1 MKRTHH
7 CGELNESFV
16 GKEIILNG
24 WVNKWRDHGG
34 LIFIDLRDRYGLTQ
48 VVFNPQVNQKTYEKA
63 KNLRTEDVVAV
74 KGIVQKRPPEAINK
88 KLPTGAIEIHVHE
101 LEILNKAKTTPF
113 EINDQ
118 IEVSE
123 EIRLKYRYLDL
134 RRSRL
139 QKNLMTRSNVYK
151 LVRDFY
157 HAHDFVEIETPFLMK
172 STPEGARDFLVPS
185 RNFPGRFYALP
196 QSPQTYKQLLMI
208 AGFDRY
214 FQIVKCFR
222 DEDLRKDRQPEFTQI
237 DVEMSFVDEN
247 DVIDIS
253 SRLVQKLFKEVVDF
267 DIPMPIRRMSY
278 REAFETYGND
288 KPDLRFGMP
297 IITLNEI
304 FAQSDF
310 KVFRSAVEQGG
321 RIAAIAVRPADK
333 FSRKKIDA
341 LSDRAKELGAKG
353 LAYLIYKEGAFKG
366 SVAKFISEAEGKALI
381 QKMELSD
388 SSLILIVADSYD
400 VTYSVLGQLRLE
412 IGNELGLMPSDKF
425 EFVWIVDFPLLEF
438 SEEENRYVARHHP
451 FTSPKPEHLP
461 LLDSQPEKVLARA
474 YDLVVNGSEI
484 AGGSIRNHQRSLQEK
499 MFEILKIGKKEAEA
513 KFGFLLEA
521 LEYGAPPHGGIA
533 FGLDRLVM
541 ILTGAESIRDVI
553 AFPKTSSALSLMDG
567 APSEVS
573 PEQLA
578 ELKIKVETKRV
589 ND

>member
-7 CGELNESFV
+7 CGALNESHTGQEV
-16 GKEIILNG
+16 ILQG

-34 LIFIDLRDRYGLTQ
+34 LIFIDIRDRYGITQ
-48 VVFNPQVNQKTYEKA
+48 IVFNPQENAQAYEKA
-63 KNLRTEDVVAV
+63 KVLRSEDVIEV

-88 KLPTGAIEIHVHE
+88 KMSTGAIEVHVSE
-101 LEILNKAKTTPF
+101 IEILNKAKTTPF

-134 RRSRL
+134 RRRRL
-139 QKNLMTRSNVYK
+139 QNNLLVRSEVYK
-151 LVRDFY
+151 IVRDFY

-237 DVEMSFVDEN
+237 DVEMSFVEED
-247 DVIDIS
+247 DVIEIS
-253 SRLVQKLFKEVVDF
+253 SALIKELFKQIRKIEVPWP
-267 DIPMPIRRMSY
+267 IPRMSY
-278 REAFETYGND
+278 KEAFETYGND
-288 KPDLRFGMP
+288 KPDLRFGMK
-297 IITLNEI
+297 IVTLNDV
-304 FAQSDF
+304 FVQSQF
-310 KVFRSAVEQGG
+310 NVFRSVVEADG
-321 RIAAIAVRPADK
+321 RIAAIYVPAADK
-333 FSRKKIDA
+333 YSRKKIDA
-341 LSDRAKELGAKG
+341 LTERAKALGAKG
-353 LAYLIYKEGAFKG
+353 LAYLIFKQNEFKG
-366 SVAKFISEAEGKALI
+366 SVAKFLSEDEKSKLIEKMNVQDNALV
-381 QKMELSD
+381 
-388 SSLILIVADSYD
+388 LIVADKYE
-400 VTYSVLGQLRLE
+400 VTYPVLGQLRLE
-412 IGNELGLMPSDKF
+412 IGEELGLMDKGKF
-425 EFVWIVDFPLLEF
+425 AFTWIVDFPLLEF

-451 FTSPKPEHLP
+451 FTSPKPEHIP
-461 LLDSQPEKVLARA
+461 LLDTQPEQVLARA

-484 AGGSIRNHQRSLQEK
+484 AGGSIRNHRRDLQEK
-499 MFEILKIGKKEAEA
+499 MFEILKIGKEEAQS

-573 PEQLA
+573 EEQLK
-578 ELKIKVETKRV
+578 ELRIKVV
-589 ND
+589 

>member
-7 CGELNESFV
+7 CGALNESHTGQEV
-16 GKEIILNG
+16 ILQG

-34 LIFIDLRDRYGLTQ
+34 LIFIDIRDRYGITQ
-48 VVFNPQVNQKTYEKA
+48 IVFNPQESTQAYEKA
-63 KNLRTEDVVAV
+63 KILRTEDVIEV
-74 KGIVQKRPPEAINK
+74 KGIVQKRPPEALNK
-88 KLPTGAIEIHVHE
+88 KMSTGAIEVHVSE
-101 LEILNKAKTTPF
+101 IEILNKAKTTPF

-118 IEVSE
+118 IEISE

-134 RRSRL
+134 RRKRL
-139 QKNLMTRSNVYK
+139 QNNLLVRSDVYK
-151 LVRDFY
+151 IVRDFY

-237 DVEMSFVDEN
+237 DVEMSFVEED
-247 DVIDIS
+247 DVIEIS
-253 SRLVQKLFKEVVDF
+253 SALIKELFEQVRGVQVPWP
-267 DIPMPIRRMSY
+267 IPRMSY
-278 REAFETYGND
+278 KEAYETYGND
-288 KPDLRFGMP
+288 KPDLRFGMK
-297 IITLNEI
+297 IITLNDI
-304 FAQSDF
+304 FAQSQF
-310 KVFRSAVEQGG
+310 NVFRSVVEADG
-321 RIAAIAVRPADK
+321 RIAAIYVPAADK
-333 FSRKKIDA
+333 YSRKKIDA
-341 LSDRAKELGAKG
+341 LTERAKALGAKG
-353 LAYLIYKEGAFKG
+353 LAYLILKQNEFKG
-366 SVAKFISEAEGKALI
+366 SVAKF
-381 QKMELSD
+381 LSD
-388 SSLILIVADSYD
+388 EEKSKLIERMNLQDNALVLIVADKYE
-400 VTYSVLGQLRLE
+400 VTYPVLGQLRLE
-412 IGNELGLMPSDKF
+412 IAEELGLADKEKF
-425 EFVWIVDFPLLEF
+425 AFTWIVDFPLLEF

-451 FTSPKPEHLP
+451 FTSPKPEHIP
-461 LLDSQPEKVLARA
+461 LLDTQPEQVLARA

-484 AGGSIRNHQRSLQEK
+484 AGGSIRNHRRDLQEK
-499 MFEILKIGKKEAEA
+499 MFEILKIGKEEAQS

-573 PEQLA
+573 DEQLK
-578 ELKIKVETKRV
+578 ELRIKVI
-589 ND
+589 

>member
-7 CGELNESFV
+7 CGALNESHTGQEV
-16 GKEIILNG
+16 ILQG

-34 LIFIDLRDRYGLTQ
+34 LIFIDIRDRYGITQ
-48 VVFNPQVNQKTYEKA
+48 IVFNPQENAQAYEKA
-63 KNLRTEDVVAV
+63 KVLRTEDVIEV
-74 KGIVQKRPPEAINK
+74 KGIVQKRPPEALNK
-88 KLPTGAIEIHVHE
+88 KMSTGAIEVHVSE
-101 LEILNKAKTTPF
+101 IEILNKAKTTPF

-134 RRSRL
+134 RRKRL
-139 QKNLMTRSNVYK
+139 QNNLLVRSDVYK
-151 LVRDFY
+151 IVRDFY

-237 DVEMSFVDEN
+237 DVEMSFVDED
-247 DVIDIS
+247 DVIEIS
-253 SRLVQKLFKEVVDF
+253 SALIKELFEKIRKVDVPWP
-267 DIPMPIRRMSY
+267 IPRMSY
-278 REAFETYGND
+278 KEAFETYGND
-288 KPDLRFGMP
+288 KPDLRFGMK
-297 IITLNEI
+297 IITLNDV
-304 FAQSDF
+304 FAQSQF
-310 KVFRSAVEQGG
+310 NVFRSVVEADG
-321 RIAAIAVRPADK
+321 RIAAIYVPAADK
-333 FSRKKIDA
+333 YSRKKIDA
-341 LSDRAKELGAKG
+341 LTERAKTLGAKG
-353 LAYLIYKEGAFKG
+353 LAYLIFKQNEFKG
-366 SVAKFISEAEGKALI
+366 SVAKFLSEDEKSKLIEKMNLEDNALV
-381 QKMELSD
+381 
-388 SSLILIVADSYD
+388 LIVADKYE
-400 VTYSVLGQLRLE
+400 VTYPVLGQLRLE
-412 IGNELGLMPSDKF
+412 IAEELGLMDKGKF
-425 EFVWIVDFPLLEF
+425 AFTWIVDFPLLEF

-451 FTSPKPEHLP
+451 FTSPKPEHIP
-461 LLDSQPEKVLARA
+461 LLDTQPEQVLARA

-484 AGGSIRNHQRSLQEK
+484 AGGSIRNHRRDLQEK
-499 MFEILKIGKKEAEA
+499 MFEILKIGKEEAQS

-573 PEQLA
+573 EEQLK
-578 ELKIKVETKRV
+578 ELRIKVI
-589 ND
+589 

>member
-16 GKEIILNG
+16 GKEVILNG

-461 LLDSQPEKVLARA
+461 LLDSEPEKVLARA

>member
-7 CGELNESFV
+7 CGELNEAFV
-16 GKEIILNG
+16 DKEVILNG

-48 VVFNPQVNQKTYEKA
+48 IVFNPQVNRETYEQA
-63 KNLRTEDVVAV
+63 KNLRSEDVIAV
-74 KGIVQKRPPEAINK
+74 KGIVQKRPPEALNT
-88 KLPTGAIEIHVHE
+88 KLATGAIEVHVHE

-134 RRSRL
+134 RRGKL
-139 QKNLMTRSNVYK
+139 QKNLIVRSHVYK
-151 LVRDFY
+151 IVRDFY
-157 HAHDFVEIETPFLMK
+157 HAENFVEIETPFLMK

-237 DVEMSFVDEN
+237 DVEMSFVDEE
-247 DVIDIS
+247 DVIEIS
-253 SRLVQKLFKEVVDF
+253 SRLVRELFKKTIGH
-267 DIPMPIRRMSY
+267 DISLPIRRMTY

-297 IITLNEI
+297 IVTLNDV
-304 FAQSDF
+304 FKQSEF
-310 KVFRSAVEQGG
+310 KVFRSVIDAGG
-321 RIAAIAVRPADK
+321 RIAALAVRPADA
-333 FSRKKIDA
+333 FSRKKIDGLA
-341 LSDRAKELGAKG
+341 DRAKELGAKG
-353 LAYLIYKEGAFKG
+353 LAYLIHSQAGFKG
-366 SVAKFISEAEGKALI
+366 SVAKFVSEKEQQAL
-381 QKMELSD
+381 KETLSLGD
-388 SSLILIVADSYD
+388 ENTLILIVADSYET
-400 VTYSVLGQLRLE
+400 TYPVLGQLRLE
-412 IGNELGLMPSDKF
+412 IGQQLGLMESGRF

-451 FTSPKPEHLP
+451 FTSPKQDHIS
-461 LLDSQPEKVLARA
+461 LLDTAPEKVLARA

-484 AGGSIRNHQRSLQEK
+484 AGGSIRNHQRALQEK
-499 MFEILKIGKKEAEA
+499 MFEILKIGKEEARS
-513 KFGFLLEA
+513 KFGFLLDA

-578 ELKIKVETKRV
+578 ELKIKVDLNK
-589 ND
+589 

>member
-1 MKRTHH
+1 M
-7 CGELNESFV
+7 
-16 GKEIILNG
+16 
-24 WVNKWRDHGG
+24 
-34 LIFIDLRDRYGLTQ
+34 
-48 VVFNPQVNQKTYEKA
+48 
-63 KNLRTEDVVAV
+63 
-74 KGIVQKRPPEAINK
+74 
-88 KLPTGAIEIHVHE
+88 
-101 LEILNKAKTTPF
+101 
-113 EINDQ
+113 
-118 IEVSE
+118 
-123 EIRLKYRYLDL
+123 
-134 RRSRL
+134 
-139 QKNLMTRSNVYK
+139 
-151 LVRDFY
+151 
-157 HAHDFVEIETPFLMK
+157 
-172 STPEGARDFLVPS
+172 
-185 RNFPGRFYALP
+185 
-196 QSPQTYKQLLMI
+196 
-208 AGFDRY
+208 
-214 FQIVKCFR
+214 
-222 DEDLRKDRQPEFTQI
+222 
-237 DVEMSFVDEN
+237 
-247 DVIDIS
+247 
-253 SRLVQKLFKEVVDF
+253 
-267 DIPMPIRRMSY
+267 
-278 REAFETYGND
+278 
-288 KPDLRFGMP
+288 
-297 IITLNEI
+297 
-304 FAQSDF
+304 
-310 KVFRSAVEQGG
+310 
-321 RIAAIAVRPADK
+321 
-333 FSRKKIDA
+333 
-341 LSDRAKELGAKG
+341 
-353 LAYLIYKEGAFKG
+353 
-366 SVAKFISEAEGKALI
+366 AKFISEAEGKALI

-499 MFEILKIGKKEAEA
+499 MFEILKIGKKEAET

>member
-16 GKEIILNG
+16 GKEVILNG

-34 LIFIDLRDRYGLTQ
+34 LIFIDLRDRHGLTQ

-88 KLPTGAIEIHVHE
+88 KLHTGAIEVHVHE

-139 QKNLMTRSNVYK
+139 QKNLITRSNVYK

-157 HAHDFVEIETPFLMK
+157 HEHDFVEIETPFLMK

-208 AGFDRY
+208 AGFERY

-253 SRLVQKLFKEVVDF
+253 SRLVQKLFKEIVDF

-310 KVFRSAVEQGG
+310 KVFRSAIEQEG
-321 RIAAIAVRPADK
+321 RVAAIAVRPADK

-353 LAYLIYKEGAFKG
+353 LAYLIYKDGAFKG
-366 SVAKFISEAEGKALI
+366 SVAKFISEAEREALI
-381 QKMELSD
+381 QKMELGD
-388 SSLILIVADSYD
+388 NSLILIVADSYD

-412 IGNELGLMPSDKF
+412 IGQELGLMPSDKF

-451 FTSPKPEHLP
+451 FTSPKPEHLS
-461 LLDSQPEKVLARA
+461 LLDSHPEKVLARA

-499 MFEILKIGKKEAEA
+499 MFEILKIGKKEAET

>member
-7 CGELNESFV
+7 CGALNESHTGQEV
-16 GKEIILNG
+16 ILQG

-34 LIFIDLRDRYGLTQ
+34 LIFIDIRDRYGITQ
-48 VVFNPQVNQKTYEKA
+48 IVFNPQENAQAYEKA
-63 KNLRTEDVVAV
+63 KVLRSEDVIEV
-74 KGIVQKRPPEAINK
+74 KGIVQKRPPEAINTK
-88 KLPTGAIEIHVHE
+88 MSTGAIEVHVSE
-101 LEILNKAKTTPF
+101 IEILNKAKTTPF

-134 RRSRL
+134 RRRRL
-139 QKNLMTRSNVYK
+139 QNNLLVRSEVYK
-151 LVRDFY
+151 IVRDFY

-237 DVEMSFVDEN
+237 DVEMSFVEED
-247 DVIDIS
+247 DVIEIS
-253 SRLVQKLFKEVVDF
+253 SALIKELFKQIRKIEVPWP
-267 DIPMPIRRMSY
+267 IPRMSY
-278 REAFETYGND
+278 KEAFETYGND
-288 KPDLRFGMP
+288 KPDLRFGMK
-297 IITLNEI
+297 IVTLNDV
-304 FAQSDF
+304 FVQSQF
-310 KVFRSAVEQGG
+310 NVFRSVVEADG
-321 RIAAIAVRPADK
+321 RIAAIYVPAADK
-333 FSRKKIDA
+333 YSRKKIDA
-341 LSDRAKELGAKG
+341 LTERAKALGAKG
-353 LAYLIYKEGAFKG
+353 LAYLIFKQNEFKG
-366 SVAKFISEAEGKALI
+366 SVAKFLSEDEKSKLIEKMNVQDNALV
-381 QKMELSD
+381 
-388 SSLILIVADSYD
+388 LIVADKYE
-400 VTYSVLGQLRLE
+400 VTYPVLGQLRLE
-412 IGNELGLMPSDKF
+412 IGEELGLMDKGKF
-425 EFVWIVDFPLLEF
+425 AFTWIVDFPLLEF

-451 FTSPKPEHLP
+451 FTSPKPEHIP
-461 LLDSQPEKVLARA
+461 LLDTQPEQVLARA

-484 AGGSIRNHQRSLQEK
+484 AGGSIRNHRRDLQEK
-499 MFEILKIGKKEAEA
+499 MFEILKIGKEEAQS

-573 PEQLA
+573 EEQLK
-578 ELKIKVETKRV
+578 ELRIKVV
-589 ND
+589 

>member
-7 CGELNESFV
+7 CGELNESFID
-16 GKEIILNG
+16 KEVVLNG

-34 LIFIDLRDRYGLTQ
+34 LIFIDIRDRYGLTQ
-48 VVFNPQVNQKTYEKA
+48 IVFNPQVNKETYEKA
-63 KNLRTEDVVAV
+63 KNLRSEDVIAV

-88 KLPTGAIEIHVHE
+88 KLVTGAIEVHVQD
-101 LEILNKAKTTPF
+101 LQILNKAKTTPF

-134 RRSRL
+134 RRNRL
-139 QKNLMTRSNVYK
+139 QKNLITRSKVYK
-151 LVRDFY
+151 IVRDFY
-157 HAHDFVEIETPFLMK
+157 HENDFVEIETPFLMK

-208 AGFDRY
+208 SGFDRY

-237 DVEMSFVDEN
+237 DVEMSFVDED
-247 DVIDIS
+247 DVIAIS
-253 SRLVQKLFKEVVDF
+253 SRLIQKLFKEIINY
-267 DIPMPIRRMSY
+267 DIKLPLRRMSF
-278 REAFETYGND
+278 RQAFETYGND

-297 IITLNEI
+297 IVTLNEV
-304 FAQSDF
+304 FARSSF
-310 KVFRSAVEQGG
+310 KVFTSVIEQKG
-321 RIAAIAVRPADK
+321 RIAAIAVPAADR

-341 LSDRAKELGAKG
+341 LTDRAKSLGAKG
-353 LAYLIYKEGAFKG
+353 LAYLIYTAGAFKG
-366 SVAKFISEAEGKALI
+366 SIAKFISDKERNALI
-381 QKMELSD
+381 EKMDLKD
-388 SSLILIVADSYD
+388 NTLVLIVADSYNT
-400 VTYSVLGQLRLE
+400 TYSVLGQLRQE
-412 IGNELGLMPSDKF
+412 IASELNIIPTDRYELL
-425 EFVWIVDFPLLEF
+425 WIVDFPLLEF

-451 FTSPKPEHLP
+451 FTSPKPEHVP
-461 LLDSQPEKVLARA
+461 LLDSQPENVLARA

-484 AGGSIRNHQRSLQEK
+484 AGGSIRNHQRVIQEK
-499 MFEILKIGKKEAEA
+499 MFEILKISKQEAQA

-567 APSEVS
+567 APSQVS
-573 PEQLA
+573 AEQLD
-578 ELKIKVETKRV
+578 ELKIKVALK
-589 ND
+589 

>member
-7 CGELNESFV
+7 CGALNESHTGQEV
-16 GKEIILNG
+16 ILQG

-34 LIFIDLRDRYGLTQ
+34 LIFIDIRDRYGLTQ
-48 VVFNPQVNQKTYEKA
+48 IVFNPQENAQAYEKA
-63 KNLRTEDVVAV
+63 KVLRTEDVIEV
-74 KGIVQKRPPEAINK
+74 KGIVQKRPPEALNK
-88 KLPTGAIEIHVHE
+88 KMSTGAIEVHVSE
-101 LEILNKAKTTPF
+101 IEILNKAKTTPF

-134 RRSRL
+134 RRKRL
-139 QKNLMTRSNVYK
+139 QNNLLVRSDVYK
-151 LVRDFY
+151 IVRDFY

-237 DVEMSFVDEN
+237 DVEMSFVEED
-247 DVIDIS
+247 DVIEIS
-253 SRLVQKLFKEVVDF
+253 SALIKELFEKIRNVDVPWP
-267 DIPMPIRRMSY
+267 IPRMSY
-278 REAFETYGND
+278 KEAFETYGND
-288 KPDLRFGMP
+288 KPDLRFGMK
-297 IITLNEI
+297 IITLNDV
-304 FAQSDF
+304 FAQSQF
-310 KVFRSAVEQGG
+310 NVFRSVVEADG
-321 RIAAIAVRPADK
+321 RIAAIYVPAADK
-333 FSRKKIDA
+333 YSRKKIDA
-341 LSDRAKELGAKG
+341 LTERAKTLGAKG
-353 LAYLIYKEGAFKG
+353 LAYLIFKQNEFKG
-366 SVAKFISEAEGKALI
+366 SVAKF
-381 QKMELSD
+381 LSD
-388 SSLILIVADSYD
+388 DEKSKLIEKMNLQDNALVLIVADKYE
-400 VTYSVLGQLRLE
+400 VTYPVLGQLRLE
-412 IGNELGLMPSDKF
+412 IAEELGLMDKGKF
-425 EFVWIVDFPLLEF
+425 AFTWIVDFPLLEF

-451 FTSPKPEHLP
+451 FTSPKPEHIP
-461 LLDSQPEKVLARA
+461 LLDTQPEQVLARA

-484 AGGSIRNHQRSLQEK
+484 AGGSIRNHRRDLQEK
-499 MFEILKIGKKEAEA
+499 MFEILKIGKEEAQS

-573 PEQLA
+573 EEQLK
-578 ELKIKVETKRV
+578 ELRIKVI
-589 ND
+589 

>member
-7 CGELNESFV
+7 CGALNESHTGQEV
-16 GKEIILNG
+16 ILQG

-34 LIFIDLRDRYGLTQ
+34 LIFIDIRDRYGITQ
-48 VVFNPQVNQKTYEKA
+48 IVFNPQENTRAYEKA
-63 KNLRTEDVVAV
+63 KVLRTEDVIEI

-88 KLPTGAIEIHVHE
+88 KMSTGAIEVHVSE
-101 LEILNKAKTTPF
+101 IEILNKAKTTPF

-134 RRSRL
+134 RRKRL
-139 QKNLMTRSNVYK
+139 QNNLLVRSDVYK
-151 LVRDFY
+151 IVRDFY

-237 DVEMSFVDEN
+237 DVEMSFVEED
-247 DVIDIS
+247 DVIEIS
-253 SRLVQKLFKEVVDF
+253 SALIKELFEKIRKVDVPWP
-267 DIPMPIRRMSY
+267 IPRMSY
-278 REAFETYGND
+278 KEAFETYGND
-288 KPDLRFGMP
+288 KPDLRFGMK
-297 IITLNEI
+297 IITLNDI
-304 FAQSDF
+304 FAQSQF
-310 KVFRSAVEQGG
+310 NVFRSVVEADG
-321 RIAAIAVRPADK
+321 RIAAIYVPAADK
-333 FSRKKIDA
+333 YSRKKIDA
-341 LSDRAKELGAKG
+341 LTERAKTLGAKG
-353 LAYLIYKEGAFKG
+353 LAYLIFKQNEFKG
-366 SVAKFISEAEGKALI
+366 SVAKFLSEDEKSKLIEKLNLQDNALV
-381 QKMELSD
+381 
-388 SSLILIVADSYD
+388 LIVADKYE
-400 VTYSVLGQLRLE
+400 VTYPVLGQLRLE
-412 IGNELGLMPSDKF
+412 IAEELGLMDKGKF
-425 EFVWIVDFPLLEF
+425 AFTWIVDFPLLEF
-438 SEEENRYVARHHP
+438 SEDENRYVARHHP
-451 FTSPKPEHLP
+451 FTSPKPEHIP
-461 LLDSQPEKVLARA
+461 LLDTQPEQVLARA

-484 AGGSIRNHQRSLQEK
+484 AGGSIRNHRRDLQEK
-499 MFEILKIGKKEAEA
+499 MFEILKIGKEEAQS

-573 PEQLA
+573 EEQLK
-578 ELKIKVETKRV
+578 ELRIKVV
-589 ND
+589 

>member
-16 GKEIILNG
+16 DEEVVLNG

-48 VVFNPQVNQKTYEKA
+48 IVFNPQVNQETYEKA
-63 KNLRTEDVVAV
+63 KNLRSEDVIAV
-74 KGIVQKRPPEAINK
+74 KGIVQKRPPDALNT
-88 KLPTGAIEIHVHE
+88 KLATGTIEVHVHE

-134 RRSRL
+134 RRGKL
-139 QKNLMTRSNVYK
+139 QKNLIVRSHVYK
-151 LVRDFY
+151 IVRDFY

-237 DVEMSFVDEN
+237 DVEMSFVDE
-247 DVIDIS
+247 DDIIDIS
-253 SRLVQKLFKEVVDF
+253 SRLVYELFKKITGQE
-267 DIPMPIRRMSY
+267 IHLPIRRMRY
-278 REAFETYGND
+278 KEAFEKFGND
-288 KPDLRFGMP
+288 KPDLRFDMP
-297 IITLNEI
+297 IVTLNNI
-304 FAQSDF
+304 FAQSTF
-310 KVFRSAVEQGG
+310 QVFRSVLDQGG
-321 RIAAIAVRPADK
+321 RIGALTVRPADG
-333 FSRKKIDA
+333 FSRKKIDS
-341 LSDRAKELGAKG
+341 LTERAKELGARG
-353 LAYLIYKEGAFKG
+353 LAYLIYSPEGFKG
-366 SVAKFISEAEGKALI
+366 SVAKF
-381 QKMELSD
+381 LSD
-388 SSLILIVADSYD
+388 QERQALKEQLSLDKEKALILIVADSYET
-400 VTYSVLGQLRLE
+400 TYHVLGQLRLE
-412 IGNELGLMPSDKF
+412 IGQQLGLMSSDRF
-425 EFVWIVDFPLLEF
+425 EFVWIMDFPLLEY
-438 SEEENRYVARHHP
+438 SEEEKRYVARHHP
-451 FTSPKPEHLP
+451 FTSPKKEHLP
-461 LLDSQPEKVLARA
+461 LLDTAPEQVLARA

-484 AGGSIRNHQRSLQEK
+484 AGGSIRNHQRALQEK
-499 MFEILKIGKKEAEA
+499 MFEILKIGKEEARS
-513 KFGFLLEA
+513 KFGFLLDA
-521 LEYGAPPHGGIA
+521 LEFGAPPHGGIA

-573 PEQLA
+573 EQQLA
-578 ELKIKVETKRV
+578 ELKIKVERK
-589 ND
+589 

>member
-7 CGELNESFV
+7 CGELNESFINQEV
-16 GKEIILNG
+16 VLNG

-34 LIFIDLRDRYGLTQ
+34 LIFIDMRDRYGVTQ
-48 VVFNPQVNQKTYEKA
+48 VVFNPQANKQTYEQA
-63 KNLRTEDVVAV
+63 KNLRSEDVIAV

-88 KLPTGAIEIHVHE
+88 KLATGAIEVQVHE
-101 LEILNKAKTTPF
+101 LKILNKAKTTPF

-123 EIRLKYRYLDL
+123 ELRLKYRYLDL
-134 RRSRL
+134 RRSKL
-139 QKNLMTRSNVYK
+139 QNNLITRSNVYK
-151 LVRDFY
+151 IVRDFY
-157 HAHDFVEIETPFLMK
+157 HEHDFVEIETPFLMK

-253 SRLVQKLFKEVVDF
+253 SRLVQKLFKEVVQY

-297 IITLNEI
+297 IITLNSV

-310 KVFRSAVEQGG
+310 KVFRSVVEQGG
-321 RIAAIAVRPADK
+321 RIAAIAVQPADK

-341 LSDRAKELGAKG
+341 LTDRAKSLGAKG
-353 LAYLIYKEGAFKG
+353 LAYLIYTNGEFKG
-366 SVAKFISEAEGKALI
+366 SVAKFIKEDERSALAKAMQL
-381 QKMELSD
+381 KD
-388 SSLILIVADSYD
+388 NSLILIVADNYET
-400 VTYSVLGQLRLE
+400 TYSVMGQLRLE
-412 IGNELGLMPSDKF
+412 IGRELGLMRSDQY
-425 EFVWIVDFPLLEF
+425 EFLWIVDFPLLEF
-438 SEEENRYVARHHP
+438 NEDENRYVARHHP
-451 FTSPKPEHLP
+451 FTSPKPEQLP
-461 LLDSQPEKVLARA
+461 LLDSEPEKVLARA

-484 AGGSIRNHQRSLQEK
+484 AGGSIRNHQRALQEK
-499 MFEILKIGKKEAEA
+499 MFEILKIKKEEAQA

-541 ILTGAESIRDVI
+541 ILAGVDSIRDVI

-573 PEQLA
+573 SEQLA
-578 ELKIKVETKRV
+578 ELKIKIDLKI
-589 ND
+589 D

>member
-16 GKEIILNG
+16 GKEVILNG

-499 MFEILKIGKKEAEA
+499 MFEILKIGKKEAET